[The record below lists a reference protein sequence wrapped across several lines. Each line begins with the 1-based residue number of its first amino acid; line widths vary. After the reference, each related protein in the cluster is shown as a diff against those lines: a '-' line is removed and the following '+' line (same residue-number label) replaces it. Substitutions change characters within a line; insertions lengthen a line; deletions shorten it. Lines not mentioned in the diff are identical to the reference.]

1 MTFMCGW
8 KVSLFETG
16 VSNYFEESPCVGRF
30 VHLLYLHNKPSE
42 TSKDKDY
49 ALKKRKKFSCKK
61 REHIDFTTFIK
72 RPLDDINI

>member
-42 TSKDKDY
+42 TTKDKDY
-49 ALKKRKKFSCKK
+49 ALKK
-61 REHIDFTTFIK
+61 IK
-72 RPLDDINI
+72 